1 MDSSIAVPIVR
12 YGVENK
18 KIPGDPTGWKMK
30 DCGNICH
37 WTGRDRYRSYPR
49 FSAADFQQREDDR
62 IKAVETFL
70 AYIAQVAGVEAV
82 RQHGTVVR
90 DTLEELVI
98 DHHFR
103 GFDVRVI
110 RLRDVSYT
118 DKGSYTKAERAQEL
132 EKRSEEKMTAA
143 EPVMGRGVE
152 NLLMAQ
158 RMHRGEAPPIPM
170 HRAAKDNPEENEN
183 RGKWYKTMRV
193 EACRR
198 FWVGTTR
205 KERDKIRDAAAAQPS
220 DELAPI
226 IEQIE
231 REDNSHTK
239 DYFWEHQRDQAA
251 AADEEIYERVS
262 KDIVLILDKDS
273 NVLLCSFKRLFQFL
287 FGEKGKDKVED
298 AIRKW
303 SSLPPLPVP
312 ETARH
317 MVDDLIRQQHP
328 ELDLEKAQSLE
339 ELEQRYQCVV
349 HYGTWAMQGRTNPDL
364 VFRTAVAPA
373 EHRECCDVF
382 QALPKTDRVGLS
394 KPTFATLFAL
404 GINSFTGRHADKT
417 DVRHGFA
424 GLVALGDYVGGNI
437 CFPPLAMALDYQPGD
452 CVIFRGAEMEHFVAD
467 WTGYRIFL
475 LYTTHQPVRNYAHR
489 IMGKLPPKPNDL
501 WHPDR
506 VREREEAG
514 EVTLAPESEPDIDSY
529 DPCYTEPLSPEPET
543 LYEADIQ
550 GPAYI
555 PSDLLYADSTTG
567 SSDKSSVSSYLDHG
581 RIMVEGP
588 EFKKRKTEN

>member
-1 MDSSIAVPIVR
+1 MDSSTAIPIAR

-18 KIPGDPTGWKMK
+18 KIPGGPTGWKMK

-49 FSAADFQQREDDR
+49 FSAADVQQREDDR

-70 AYIAQVAGVEAV
+70 ADITQVAGVEAV
-82 RQHGTVVR
+82 REHGTVVR
-90 DTLEELVI
+90 DTPEELVI
-98 DHHFR
+98 DHQFR
-103 GFDVRVI
+103 GFD
-110 RLRDVSYT
+110 
-118 DKGSYTKAERAQEL
+118 
-132 EKRSEEKMTAA
+132 RSEEKMTAA
-143 EPVMGRGVE
+143 EPVMSRGVE

-170 HRAAKDNPEENEN
+170 HRATKDKPE
-183 RGKWYKTMRV
+183 
-193 EACRR
+193 
-198 FWVGTTR
+198 
-205 KERDKIRDAAAAQPS
+205 DAAAARPS

-226 IEQIE
+226 IEQIQ

-239 DYFWEHQRDQAA
+239 DYFWEHVRDQGA
-251 AADEEIYERVS
+251 AADAGIYERVS
-262 KDIVLILDKDS
+262 KDIVIILDKDS
-273 NVLLCSFKRLFQFL
+273 NVLLCKVKRLFQFL
-287 FGEKGKDKVED
+287 FGEKGKSKVDD

-312 ETARH
+312 DTARH
-317 MVDDLIRQQHP
+317 IVDDLIRQQHP
-328 ELDLEKAQSLE
+328 ELDLDKAQSLE
-339 ELEQRYQCVV
+339 VLEQRYQCIV
-349 HYGTWAMQGRTNPDL
+349 HYGTWAMQARTNPDL
-364 VFRTAVAPA
+364 VFRTVDTIFGRGRPRKVQEDILRKLFPEFKKAAGLGSEVVRYLFQAIAPA
-373 EHRECCDVF
+373 EHRECCDAF

-417 DVRHGFA
+417 DVRHRFA
-424 GLVALGDYVGGNI
+424 GLVALGDYVGGDI
-437 CFPPLAMALDYQPGD
+437 CFPPLATALDYQPGD
-452 CVIFRGAEMEHFVAD
+452 CGIFRGAEMEHFVAD

-475 LYTTHQPVRNYAHR
+475 LYTNYQLVRNYAHR

-501 WHPDR
+501 CHPDR
-506 VREREEAG
+506 VREPEEAG
-514 EVTLAPESEPDIDSY
+514 ETTPAPESEPDIDSY

-567 SSDKSSVSSYLDHG
+567 SSDKSSASSYLDHG

-588 EFKKRKTEN
+588 EFEKRKTEN